1 MPYKDLEKK
10 REHNRRYF
18 SDWYQSNKEKVLKSN
33 REYKKKKRKEWAE
46 FKSSFSCVNC
56 KINHPAVIDFHHIGE
71 KEKAV
76 SKFIQDGQYSKA
88 YKELDK
94 CIPICSNCHR
104 ILHWEKINLGDKS
117 DITKQNDQK
126 VS

>member
-56 KINHPAVIDFHHIGE
+56 KISHPAVIDFHHIGE

-76 SKFIQDGQYSKA
+76 SKFIQDGQFSKA
-88 YKELDK
+88 YKELGK

-104 ILHWEKINLGDKS
+104 ILHWEKINE
-117 DITKQNDQK
+117 TNQY
-126 VS
+126 